1 MTTQPPEATAPSD
14 QPKSKSVSTPDST
27 ATETAEET
35 STDEPSFGWNDYAER
50 LNGRFAMLG
59 FAAILITQLF
69 TRQDFWSWIGL

>member
-1 MTTQPPEATAPSD
+1 MTTHPSEATAQSDNPPSEAG
-14 QPKSKSVSTPDST
+14 PDSAEAT
-27 ATETAEET
+27 AATEDGSAEA
-35 STDEPSFGWNDYAER
+35 PSFGWNDYAER